1 MVSCLEGTMR
11 DLSAVRLKKIDP
23 IFLITVAITT
33 IVATLYFGLIVS
45 DVYVAESRFVIR
57 SPDKQTSSALGALLK
72 APGISVAG
80 DEIYAVQ
87 EYMESRDALK
97 ALNRDGFVDRM
108 IAGPGLDRFERF
120 YSFGGQN
127 TFEGKYRF
135 FLRRVDVK
143 NETASSIGVLKVRSY
158 NSKDAFTMNK
168 RLLDLGEALVN
179 RLNNRSREDLIRFSQ
194 AEVADARKEAERT
207 ALALAAFRN
216 RSGLVDPEQQ
226 AGIQLQLISKLQDEL
241 ISAKTQLLQLR
252 AYTPDNP
259 QIPVLYFFIDG
270 LATEIERETGKI
282 TGSGG
287 SLASASVEYQRLILE
302 NKFADRQLASAMTS
316 LESARNDAR
325 RKQVYLERIVEPNVP
340 DEAVEPKRLRNI
352 FSTLAL
358 GLVAWG
364 VLSMLLA
371 GLREHRD

>member
-1 MVSCLEGTMR
+1 MR
-11 DLSAVRLKKIDP
+11 DLFAVRLKKIDP
-23 IFLITVAITT
+23 IFLVTVAIPTFLA
-33 IVATLYFGLIVS
+33 ILYFGFIAS
-45 DVYVAESRFVIR
+45 EVYVSESRFVVR

-72 APGISVAG
+72 APGVSISG
-80 DEIYAVQ
+80 DEIFAVQ
-87 EYMESRDALK
+87 EYVVSRDALK

-108 IAGPGLDRFERF
+108 VAGPGLDRFERF
-120 YSFGGQN
+120 YSFGFDN

-135 FLRRVDVK
+135 FQRRVNVQ
-143 NETASSIGVLKVRSY
+143 NETASSISIMKVRAYSA
-158 NSKDAFTMNK
+158 KDAFTMNK
-168 RLLDLGEALVN
+168 RLLELGEALVN
-179 RLNNRSREDLIRFSQ
+179 RLNDRSREDLIRFSQ
-194 AEVADARKEAERT
+194 AEVATARREAERT

-226 AGIQLQLISKLQDEL
+226 AGIGLQLISKLQDEL

-252 AYTPDNP
+252 AFTPANP
-259 QIPVLYFFIDG
+259 QIPVLKARIDG
-270 LATEIERETGKI
+270 LVAEIDRETGKI
-282 TGSGG
+282 TGNGS
-287 SLASASVEYQRLILE
+287 SLASASVNYQRLSLE
-302 NKFADRQLASAMTS
+302 SKFADRQLASAMAS

-340 DEAVEPKRLRNI
+340 DEATEPKRLRNI

>member
-1 MVSCLEGTMR
+1 MR
-11 DLSAVRLKKIDP
+11 DLSAVRLKNIDP
-23 IFLITVAITT
+23 IFLITVAVPTLLAI
-33 IVATLYFGLIVS
+33 LYFGLIAS
-45 DVYVAESRFVIR
+45 DVYVSESRFVIR

-72 APGISVAG
+72 APGVSVAG

-87 EYMESRDALK
+87 EYVESRDALK

-108 IAGPGLDRFERF
+108 IAGPGLDQFERF

-135 FLRRVDVK
+135 FKRRVDVK
-143 NETASSIGVLKVRSY
+143 NETPSSIGILKVRAY
-158 NSKDAFTMNK
+158 NAKDAFTMNK

-259 QIPVLYFFIDG
+259 QIPVLKTRIDG
-270 LATEIERETGKI
+270 LITEIERETGKI
-282 TGSGG
+282 TGGGG

-302 NKFADRQLASAMTS
+302 SKFADRQLASAMTS

-325 RKQVYLERIVEPNVP
+325 RKQVYLERIVEPDVP

>member
-1 MVSCLEGTMR
+1 MMR
-11 DLSAVRLKKIDP
+11 KIIAGRITKADP
-23 IFLITVAITT
+23 IFLATVALPTALAVI
-33 IVATLYFGLIVS
+33 YFGFIAPE
-45 DVYVAESRFVIR
+45 VYISESRFVVR

-72 APGISVAG
+72 APGVSIAG

-87 EYMESRDALK
+87 EYVESRDALA

-108 IAGPGLDRFERF
+108 ISGPGLDPFERF
-120 YSFGGQN
+120 YSFGWKQ
-127 TFEGKYRF
+127 TFEGKYRYF
-135 FLRRVDVK
+135 QRRVDVQ
-143 NETASSIGVLKVRSY
+143 NESASSISTMKVRAY
-158 NSKDAFTMNK
+158 RARDAYLMNK
-168 RLLDLGEALVN
+168 RLLGLGESLVN

-194 AEVADARKEAERT
+194 AEVDAARKGAKKA

-216 RSGLVDPEQQ
+216 QSGLVDPDRQ
-226 AGIQLQLISKLQDEL
+226 ASIELQLVSKLQDEL
-241 ISAKTQLLQLR
+241 IAAKTQLLQLR
-252 AYTPDNP
+252 AFTPSNP
-259 QIPVLYFFIDG
+259 QIPVLKTRIDG
-270 LATEIERETGKI
+270 LSSEIDREIEKI
-282 TGSGG
+282 TGSGS
-287 SLASASVEYQRLILE
+287 SLANANVEYQRLTLE
-302 NKFADRQLASAMTS
+302 NQFADRQLASAMAS

-340 DEAVEPKRLRNI
+340 DEAVEPKRLRSI

>member
-1 MVSCLEGTMR
+1 MR
-11 DLSAVRLKKIDP
+11 NLSAVRLRKIDP
-23 IFLITVAITT
+23 IFLVTVAIPTFLA
-33 IVATLYFGLIVS
+33 ILYFGFIAS
-45 DVYVAESRFVIR
+45 EVYVSESQFVVR

-72 APGISVAG
+72 APGVSISG

-87 EYMESRDALK
+87 EYVKSRDALK

-120 YSFGGQN
+120 YSFGFGN

-135 FLRRVDVK
+135 FQRRVNVQ
-143 NETASSIGVLKVRSY
+143 NETASSIAIMKVRAY
-158 NSKDAFTMNK
+158 DPKDAFLMNK

-179 RLNNRSREDLIRFSQ
+179 RLNNRSREDLIRFSG
-194 AEVADARKEAERT
+194 AEVAAARKEAERT

-226 AGIQLQLISKLQDEL
+226 AGIELQLISKLQDEL

-252 AYTPDNP
+252 AFTPANP
-259 QIPVLYFFIDG
+259 QIPVLRTRISG
-270 LATEIERETGKI
+270 LAAEIDRETAKI
-282 TGSGG
+282 TGNGN
-287 SLASASVEYQRLILE
+287 SLASASVKYQRLVLE
-302 NKFADRQLASAMTS
+302 SKFADRQLASAMAS
-316 LESARNDAR
+316 LESARNEASH
-325 RKQVYLERIVEPNVP
+325 KQVYLERIVEPNVP
-340 DEAVEPKRLRNI
+340 DEATEPKRLRNI
-352 FSTLAL
+352 FSTFAL

>member
-1 MVSCLEGTMR
+1 MR

-23 IFLITVAITT
+23 IFLITVAIPT
-33 IVATLYFGLIVS
+33 VAAILYFGLIAA
-45 DVYVAESRFVIR
+45 DVYVSESRFVIR

-72 APGISVAG
+72 APGVSVAG

-87 EYMESRDALK
+87 EYVESRDALK
-97 ALNRDGFVDRM
+97 ALNHDGFVDRM
-108 IAGPGLDRFERF
+108 IAGPGLDQFERF
-120 YSFGGQN
+120 YSFGNQA
-127 TFEGKYRF
+127 TFERKYRF
-135 FLRRVDVK
+135 FRRRVEVK
-143 NETASSIGVLKVRSY
+143 NETASSIGILKVRAYSA
-158 NSKDAFTMNK
+158 NDAFTMNK

-179 RLNNRSREDLIRFSQ
+179 RLSNRSREDLIRFSQ
-194 AEVADARKEAERT
+194 AEVAEARKEAERT

-259 QIPVLYFFIDG
+259 QIPVLKTRIDG
-270 LATEIERETGKI
+270 LSTEIERETSKI
-282 TGSGG
+282 TGGGG
-287 SLASASVEYQRLILE
+287 SLASASVEYQRLVLE
-302 NKFADRQLASAMTS
+302 SKFADRQLASAMTS
-316 LESARNDAR
+316 LEGARNEAR
-325 RKQVYLERIVEPNVP
+325 RKQVYLERIVQPDMP
-340 DEAVEPKRLRNI
+340 DEAVEPKRLRSI